1 MTVYNVIMHLTQRY
15 FGRTSSRVLWNGGTI
30 S

>member
-1 MTVYNVIMHLTQRY
+1 MTVYNVIMHQTQRF

-30 S
+30 